1 MIKRF
6 REMKKV
12 KRSLIEQVELL
23 NKASKELK
31 YDEGISAYSKRIA
44 EIYKILEIPFLI
56 MGITFLLN
64 LSACFIVFLYKFLR
78 RKT

>member
-1 MIKRF
+1 MIKRL

-56 MGITFLLN
+56 MGITFMLN
-64 LSACFIVFLYKFLR
+64 LSACFIVFLYKFLG
-78 RKT
+78 RKK